1 METKSEKE
9 REFYVCHKKKLI
21 SRESKV
27 SPIMSLYDVSVH
39 EAGLTEMKHFDKA
52 FRNAYISPPWQTSKI
67 THHQRWNPYTIEGG
81 STLAIAGENF
91 AIVAT
96 DTRMSQ
102 HEVNIMNREAE
113 KVHDLNKS
121 IILATAGFY
130 GDVLQL
136 RRVLQA
142 RLHKYRFDYRAD
154 MTVDLCAEL
163 LSRNLYYRR
172 FFPYYTGAVLAG
184 KGAVYSYDPIGCIER
199 LAYSSSGA
207 GESMIQP
214 FLDNQVGHFT
224 LGEKADR
231 PKLTIERAIG
241 LAKDAFKMTAE
252 REISTGDSIRVHI
265 AEAGKPIR
273 KEFVKLRE
281 D

>member
-1 METKSEKE
+1 
-9 REFYVCHKKKLI
+9 
-21 SRESKV
+21 
-27 SPIMSLYDVSVH
+27 
-39 EAGLTEMKHFDKA
+39 
-52 FRNAYISPPWQTSKI
+52 
-67 THHQRWNPYTIEGG
+67 
-81 STLAIAGENF
+81 
-91 AIVAT
+91 
-96 DTRMSQ
+96 
-102 HEVNIMNREAE
+102 
-113 KVHDLNKS
+113 
-121 IILATAGFY
+121 
-130 GDVLQL
+130 
-136 RRVLQA
+136 
-142 RLHKYRFDYRAD
+142 

-172 FFPYYTGAVLAG
+172 FFPYYTGALLAGVDEDG

-231 PKLTIERAIG
+231 PKLTIERAIA

-273 KEFVKLRE
+273 REIVKLRE

>member
-1 METKSEKE
+1 
-9 REFYVCHKKKLI
+9 
-21 SRESKV
+21 
-27 SPIMSLYDVSVH
+27 MSLYDVSVH

-81 STLAIAGENF
+81 STLAIAGESF

-102 HEVNIMNREAE
+102 HDVNVMNREAE

-136 RRVLQA
+136 RRVLEA
-142 RLHKYRFDYRAD
+142 RLHKYRFDYRTD

-172 FFPYYTGAVLAG
+172 FFPYYTGAILAGVDEDG

-231 PKLTIERAIG
+231 PVLTIERAIG

-252 REISTGDSIRVHI
+252 REISTGDNIRVHI
-265 AEAGKPIR
+265 AQAGKPIR
-273 KEFVKLRE
+273 VETVKLRE